1 MSSGDSIARGRAYVN
16 AMETTRAKGRI
27 KDLEARVALLEE
39 RLAHPV
45 IRPEHQG
52 WSWTRGDRVTAV
64 DDNGWVVRE
73 PDGTMEFRCDGCG
86 VTVSGPD
93 REVQAI
99 MVIHLTTAPRS
110 Q

>member
-1 MSSGDSIARGRAYVN
+1 MSSGDARARGQAYVN
-16 AMETTRAKGRI
+16 AMETDRAKGRI
-27 KDLEARVALLEE
+27 KDLETRVAALEE
-39 RLAHPV
+39 SLAHPV

-52 WSWTRGDRVTAV
+52 WSWTRGDRVSFV
-64 DDNGWVVRE
+64 DSNLQVFRE

-86 VTVSGPD
+86 VTVSGPE
-93 REVQAI
+93 REVQVI